1 MRGGRLRRKSAMY
14 GRGDGTLTYREY
26 IGDIIPMGS
35 LGSLWRFAVAGAH
48 LNTPSDV
55 TIRGLGRSSESSSC
69 PGTADHSG
77 RSICRL
83 RD

>member
-1 MRGGRLRRKSAMY
+1 MY

-48 LNTPSDV
+48 LNTPSGV
-55 TIRGLGRSSESSSC
+55 TIRGLG
-69 PGTADHSG
+69 G
-77 RSICRL
+77 RPKARL
-83 RD
+83 VWAQPIIVAGRFVD